1 VEWDSE
7 LSFGDLAILPSRGAA
22 ALNDRS
28 NGRNFVRFFVFA
40 LVGGLGLG
48 PDDCCQNDERHS
60 VGSSSKRILVVPGR
74 SMRAM
79 AFRRDALSMGAS
91 K

>member
-1 VEWDSE
+1 

-22 ALNDRS
+22 ALNDGS

-48 PDDCCQNDERHS
+48 PNCCQNDERHS
-60 VGSSSKRILVVPGR
+60 VGSSSKRMLVVPGR